1 MRFMPLIERTLP
13 WVVFVLLGWWT
24 YIFFVHV
31 PYVGF
36 EFNPSDDL
44 VTVVYDTR
52 PDVALQ
58 VGDRLLQ
65 VGSIT
70 WQAFERDLRQP
81 LFKDVQAGQI
91 VPLRIQRGEQ
101 ELSIRWVYLGFTPAQ
116 FWDRVNSEW
125 WLAYLFWLAGTVNL
139 LFLRPKDERWWLL
152 CLFNY
157 LTALWLAGGGSVS
170 SWHVG
175 YGALKLRFFIWL
187 SVPLYLHLH
196 WVFPRP
202 LWPIPPFFWRIAYLV
217 AGTLAVAQL
226 FQLLPPALFFV
237 GFLLAVG
244 GSMILLALHF
254 LYQPDERR
262 KIALLVIVATLALLP
277 ALAIGIGGALGV
289 LPSNA
294 AVGLLPLLALPLA
307 YLYTAARH
315 QLGHYELRVN
325 RLIALYVFFSLL
337 GTVALILVP
346 LAHAMIEP
354 ERAVGLTLLTSFL
367 TAIVTVF
374 AFSPFERW
382 FEHHLLGMPLQP
394 AQLVETYASDITTTL
409 DESSLV
415 SLLENKI
422 LASLLV
428 RQAVLLQFD
437 AEGSCTVLGAMGV
450 EQQQL
455 PTDHDLP
462 ELLSK
467 LGRNPIRDLLGC
479 PWVRVLLP
487 LQRDH
492 KMLGLWLLG
501 RRDPDDFYAQ
511 SEIATLQAIANQ
523 TSIAL
528 TNIMQAKRLRTL
540 YQSSIERQENER
552 IHLARNLHDVV
563 LNQLAVLYGSLE
575 GQQPTSFEQNYRLLV
590 RQIRQLAKRWRSIML
605 PFGLRALLD
614 DLIEDLIERADNQP
628 LWQIDLSTE
637 EYRYPPAVERH
648 LFRIVEQA
656 CENALQHA
664 EAKTIHISSRLTPTE
679 VELTVKDDG
688 VGFEIGSVPDL
699 TYLLTHRHFGIVGM
713 LERAEIIGAVLRIKS
728 QPHCG
733 TEVWVTWQ
741 AS

>member
-1 MRFMPLIERTLP
+1 ML
-13 WVVFVLLGWWT
+13 
-24 YIFFVHV
+24 FVHV
-31 PYVGF
+31 PYAGF
-36 EFNPSDDL
+36 EFNPSDDR
-44 VTVVYDTR
+44 VTMVYDTR
-52 PDVALQ
+52 PDVPLQ

-70 WQAFERDLRQP
+70 WQAFERDLSQP
-81 LFKDVQAGQI
+81 LFAGIEAGQV

-101 ELSIRWVYLGFTPAQ
+101 ELSIEWVYVGFTPAQ
-116 FWDRVNSEW
+116 FWERVNNEW
-125 WLAYLFWLAGTVNL
+125 WLAYLFWLTGTASL

-157 LTALWLAGGGSVS
+157 LTALWLAGGGKVS
-170 SWHVG
+170 HWHVG
-175 YGALKLRFFIWL
+175 YGALKLRVLIWL

-202 LWPIPPFFWRIAYLV
+202 LWPIPYRIWRIAYLV

-254 LYQPDERR
+254 IYQPNERR
-262 KIALLVIVATLALLP
+262 NIALLVMGAMLALLP
-277 ALAIGIGGALGV
+277 ALAIGIGGALGL

-294 AVGLLPLLALPLA
+294 AVGLLPMLALPLA

-354 ERAVGLTLLTSFL
+354 ERAIAVTLLTSFL
-367 TAIVTVF
+367 TAIITMF
-374 AFSPFERW
+374 AFKPFERW
-382 FEHHLLGMPLQP
+382 FEHHLLGMQLLPV
-394 AQLVETYASDITTTL
+394 QLVETYASDITTTL
-409 DESSLV
+409 NEASLV
-415 SLLENKI
+415 SLLEHKI

-437 AEGSCTVLGAMGV
+437 AEGGCTVVGAMGV
-450 EQQQL
+450 DEPQL

-467 LGRNPIRDLLGC
+467 LGRNPISNSIGC

-487 LQRDH
+487 LQIDH

-511 SEIATLQAIANQ
+511 SEIAILQAIANQ

-540 YQSSIERQENER
+540 YQSSIEREENER
-552 IHLARNLHDVV
+552 SHLARNLHDVV
-563 LNQLAVLYGSLE
+563 LNQVAVLYGSLE
-575 GQQPTSFEQNYRLLV
+575 GQQPTRFEQNYRLLV
-590 RQIRQLAKRWRSIML
+590 KQIRQLVKRLRSIVL
-605 PFGLRALLD
+605 PYGLRASLD
-614 DLIEDLIERADNQP
+614 DLIEDLIERPEPDNQV

-664 EAKTIHISSRLTPTE
+664 QAKTIHIRSRLTPTE
-679 VELTVKDDG
+679 VELAIKDDG
-688 VGFEIGSVPDL
+688 IGFEIDPVPDL
-699 TYLLTHRHFGIVGM
+699 THLLTHRHFGIVGM
-713 LERAEIIGAVLRIKS
+713 LERAEIVGAVLRIKS